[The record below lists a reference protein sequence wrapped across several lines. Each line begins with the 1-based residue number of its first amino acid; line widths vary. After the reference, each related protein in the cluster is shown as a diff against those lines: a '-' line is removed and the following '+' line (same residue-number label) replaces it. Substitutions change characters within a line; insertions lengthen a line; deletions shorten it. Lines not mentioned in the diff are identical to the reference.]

1 MEVQLNDDGSF
12 LVKLEADEWQSLKE
26 IQSLFKDC
34 SERFDEKASIIIKLD
49 FKTEQPLQK
58 NKSSSLNKSK
68 KIPTLH

>member
-34 SERFDEKASIIIKLD
+34 SERFDEKV
-49 FKTEQPLQK
+49 
-58 NKSSSLNKSK
+58 SLEE
-68 KIPTLH
+68 TLREVIEAGFCWLNWRLGTGE

>member
-34 SERFDEKASIIIKLD
+34 SERFDEKV
-49 FKTEQPLQK
+49 
-58 NKSSSLNKSK
+58 SLEE
-68 KIPTLH
+68 TLKEVIEAGFCWLW

>member
-34 SERFDEKASIIIKLD
+34 SERFDEKV
-49 FKTEQPLQK
+49 
-58 NKSSSLNKSK
+58 SLEE
-68 KIPTLH
+68 TLKEVLEAGFCWLS

>member
-34 SERFDEKASIIIKLD
+34 SERFEEKV
-49 FKTEQPLQK
+49 
-58 NKSSSLNKSK
+58 SLEE
-68 KIPTLH
+68 TLKEVIEAGFCWLT